1 MGRVGRFACV
11 AIPFALTIACLVCL
25 LIAGLAGVSNKS
37 LYLFQIHTGNL
48 SISSADLLSLATSK
62 RDLSSSII
70 AATGGGSTATNI
82 TATDLGLADDY
93 KISLWNYC
101 STTGG
106 ITTCSTPAFNWA
118 SNATNTTSFAA
129 LATSIAGVSLDVPA
143 ALAKALSAFSTL
155 AKWTEVVYI
164 IAAGLTVLE
173 ILVGVFAICSRV
185 GSCCTWLISG
195 FATVSVIAASVLA
208 TVMAA
213 TVVGTMVTVGKAYG
227 ITASINTSF
236 LATTWMAAAFSLA
249 AGLFWL
255 FSACCCSAEASAR
268 KDKHRSRAGNGLE
281 KPFGG
286 YQRVHDP
293 FQPTAYGGNQES
305 GVHHGYS
312 VPMGPVKG
320 QRAGAYEPYSHQA
333 V

>member
-106 ITTCSTPAFNWA
+106 IMLPTQHPSR
-118 SNATNTTSFAA
+118 
-129 LATSIAGVSLDVPA
+129 
-143 ALAKALSAFSTL
+143 LSQPPL
-155 AKWTEVVYI
+155 
-164 IAAGLTVLE
+164 LE
-173 ILVGVFAICSRV
+173 
-185 GSCCTWLISG
+185 
-195 FATVSVIAASVLA
+195 
-208 TVMAA
+208 
-213 TVVGTMVTVGKAYG
+213 
-227 ITASINTSF
+227 
-236 LATTWMAAAFSLA
+236 
-249 AGLFWL
+249 
-255 FSACCCSAEASAR
+255 
-268 KDKHRSRAGNGLE
+268 
-281 KPFGG
+281 
-286 YQRVHDP
+286 
-293 FQPTAYGGNQES
+293 
-305 GVHHGYS
+305 
-312 VPMGPVKG
+312 
-320 QRAGAYEPYSHQA
+320 
-333 V
+333 